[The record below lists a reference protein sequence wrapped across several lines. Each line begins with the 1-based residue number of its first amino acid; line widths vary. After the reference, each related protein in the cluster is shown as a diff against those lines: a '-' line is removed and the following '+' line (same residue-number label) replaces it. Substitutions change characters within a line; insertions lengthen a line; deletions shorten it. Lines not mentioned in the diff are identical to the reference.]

1 MKDTTIFYYYRIIF
15 VGTYIISNPIY
26 YRSMQTKMFAEPAR
40 QRIFY
45 ISKIFFHHIDNI
57 ILLAFHKTIE
67 RTDVRNRS
75 IQIRIIEYVHV

>member
-26 YRSMQTKMFAEPAR
+26 YRSMQTKMFAESAR

-57 ILLAFHKTIE
+57 NLLAFHKPIE